1 MVCVEPA
8 QKKGTCQMLTCFRIA
23 NPEVPNSE
31 VLAMLLDNMESLGLV
46 KLEPHETDSSTR
58 GTFRKRNA
66 ATPGAPS
73 VVDQIA
79 GFR

>member
-1 MVCVEPA
+1 MCAEASREPA

-58 GTFRKRNA
+58 GNLQEEERGYARR
-66 ATPGAPS
+66 PISG
-73 VVDQIA
+73 
-79 GFR
+79 